1 MTHKHIADSLGIE
14 PRNTTITI
22 PKKSGIPETTEQL
35 HDQSHQNIKNI
46 AEIGEMAMYELAQL
60 AAQTENP
67 KAYEVLAK
75 LMNEVIS
82 ANEKLLELKS
92 KKIDLERKEMGA
104 ETKNVTNNL
113 FVGST
118 AEMLEKMR
126 EGKQ

>member
-1 MTHKHIADSLGIE
+1 MTHRHIADSLGIE
-14 PRNTTITI
+14 PRNTTIMI
-22 PKKSGIPETTEQL
+22 PQKTTIPETTEQL

-82 ANEKLLELKS
+82 ANEKLMDLKS
-92 KKIDLERKEMGA
+92 KKLDIERKELGD
-104 ETKNVTNNL
+104 EPKVVNNNL

-118 AEMLEKMR
+118 AEMLEKIR
-126 EGKQ
+126 ETKA